1 MKESVLANKAM
12 DFAVNIVELHKELVG
27 KKKEREMAGQIKRS
41 GTAIGALLCEAKFA
55 ESSADFVH
63 KMKIALK
70 ECHETDYWL
79 NVLHRTNYIDDTQFQ
94 ELESQNTE
102 NKKNVNSKCKYSGE
116 QGWRETLLVLH
127 S

>member
-1 MKESVLANKAM
+1 MKESILANKAM
-12 DFAVNIVELHKELVG
+12 DFAVKIVELHKELVG
-27 KKKEREMAGQIKRS
+27 HKKEREIAGQIKRS

-55 ESSADFVH
+55 ESAADFVH

-79 NVLHRTNYIDDTQFQ
+79 NLLHKTNYIDNKQFEEFEQ
-94 ELESQNTE
+94 LNVELRKMLISSINTVT
-102 NKKNVNSKCKYSGE
+102 NKEEEK
-116 QGWRETLLVLH
+116 H

>member
-1 MKESVLANKAM
+1 MKESILANKAM
-12 DFAVNIVELHKELVG
+12 DFAVKIVELHKELMH

-55 ESSADFVH
+55 ESTADFVH

-79 NVLHRTNYIDDTQFQ
+79 NLLHRTNYIDDKQY
-94 ELESQNTE
+94 EDLETQNTE
-102 NKKNVNSKCKYSGE
+102 LRKMLISSINTVTNKEEESTLNS
-116 QGWRETLLVLH
+116 
-127 S
+127 

>member
-1 MKESVLANKAM
+1 MKESILTDKAM
-12 DFAVNIVELHKELVG
+12 DFAVKIVELHKELVF

-63 KMKIALK
+63 KMRIALK

-79 NVLHRTNYIDDTQFQ
+79 NLLHRTNYIDDKQYEDLIT
-94 ELESQNTE
+94 QNTE
-102 NKKNVNSKCKYSGE
+102 LRKMLISSINTVTNNDK
-116 QGWRETLLVLH
+116 
-127 S
+127 

>member
-1 MKESVLANKAM
+1 MKESILANKAM
-12 DFAVNIVELHKELVG
+12 DFAVKIVELHKELVY

-63 KMKIALK
+63 KMRIALK

-79 NVLHRTNYIDDTQFQ
+79 NLLHRTNYIDGNQYKDFET
-94 ELESQNTE
+94 QNTE
-102 NKKNVNSKCKYSGE
+102 LRKMLISSINTVKNKEEEK
-116 QGWRETLLVLH
+116 H

>member
-1 MKESVLANKAM
+1 MESILAQKAM
-12 DFAVNIVELHKELVG
+12 DFAVDVVNLHKDLT
-27 KKKEREMAGQIKRS
+27 KNKKEYEMSVQVKRS

-79 NVLHRTNYIDDTQFQ
+79 NLLHKTNYIDDKQFEEFEQ
-94 ELESQNTE
+94 LNVELRKMLISTINTVT
-102 NKKNVNSKCKYSGE
+102 NKEEEK
-116 QGWRETLLVLH
+116 H

>member
-1 MKESVLANKAM
+1 MKDSILADKAM
-12 DFAVNIVELHKELVG
+12 DFAVKIVELHKELLY

-70 ECHETDYWL
+70 ECQETDYWL
-79 NVLHRTNYIDDTQFQ
+79 NLLHRTNYIDNNQYED
-94 ELESQNTE
+94 LETQNTKLKKMLISSINTVT
-102 NKKNVNSKCKYSGE
+102 NKEEEK
-116 QGWRETLLVLH
+116 H

>member
-12 DFAVNIVELHKELVG
+12 DFAVKIVELHKELVY

-79 NVLHRTNYIDDTQFQ
+79 NLLHKTNYIDDKQYEDLETQNI
-94 ELESQNTE
+94 ELRKMLIASINTISNNE
-102 NKKNVNSKCKYSGE
+102 K
-116 QGWRETLLVLH
+116 
-127 S
+127 

>member
-1 MKESVLANKAM
+1 MKDSILANKAM
-12 DFAVNIVELHKELVG
+12 DFAVKIVELHKELVY

-63 KMKIALK
+63 KMRIALK

-79 NVLHRTNYIDDTQFQ
+79 NLLHRTNYIDGNQYKDFET
-94 ELESQNTE
+94 QNTE
-102 NKKNVNSKCKYSGE
+102 LRKMLISSINTVKNKE
-116 QGWRETLLVLH
+116 EEMH

>member
-12 DFAVNIVELHKELVG
+12 DFAVNIVELHKELVY
-27 KKKEREMAGQIKRS
+27 KKKEYQIADQIKRS
-41 GTAIGALLCEAKFA
+41 GTAIGALICEANFA

-79 NVLHRTNYIDDTQFQ
+79 TLLNKTEYVTKENLD
-94 ELESQNTE
+94 ELLGANTE
-102 NKKNVNSKCKYSGE
+102 LKKMLIASIKTRQGNSEKVKSE
-116 QGWRETLLVLH
+116 K
-127 S
+127 

>member
-1 MKESVLANKAM
+1 MTESTMSQKAM
-12 DFAVNIVELHKELVG
+12 DFAVTIVELHKELVY
-27 KKKEREMAGQIKRS
+27 KKNEREMAGQIKRS

-79 NVLHRTNYIDDTQFQ
+79 NLLHRTNYIVDKQYED
-94 ELESQNTE
+94 LETQNTE
-102 NKKNVNSKCKYSGE
+102 LRKMLIASINTVSNKEKAKRS
-116 QGWRETLLVLH
+116 
-127 S
+127 

>member
-1 MKESVLANKAM
+1 MKESILANKAM
-12 DFAVNIVELHKELVG
+12 DFAVKIVELHKELVG
-27 KKKEREMAGQIKRS
+27 YKKEREIAGQIKRS

-79 NVLHRTNYIDDTQFQ
+79 NLLHKTNYIDDKQFEEFEQ
-94 ELESQNTE
+94 LNVELRKMLISSINTVT
-102 NKKNVNSKCKYSGE
+102 NKEEEK
-116 QGWRETLLVLH
+116 H

>member
-1 MKESVLANKAM
+1 MKDSILANKAM
-12 DFAVNIVELHKELVG
+12 DFTVKIVELHKELVY

-63 KMKIALK
+63 KMRIALK

-79 NVLHRTNYIDDTQFQ
+79 NLLHRTNYIDGNQYKDFET
-94 ELESQNTE
+94 QNTE
-102 NKKNVNSKCKYSGE
+102 LRKMLISSINTVKNKEEEK
-116 QGWRETLLVLH
+116 H

>member
-1 MKESVLANKAM
+1 MKDSILANKAM
-12 DFAVNIVELHKELVG
+12 DFAVKIVELHKELVY

-55 ESSADFVH
+55 DSSADFVH
-63 KMKIALK
+63 KMRIALK

-79 NVLHRTNYIDDTQFQ
+79 NLLHRTNYIDGNQYKDFET
-94 ELESQNTE
+94 QNTE
-102 NKKNVNSKCKYSGE
+102 LRKMLISSINTVKNKEEEK
-116 QGWRETLLVLH
+116 H